1 MNAQPD
7 RFFIARLEDMLGQCG
22 RYSAP
27 VFSSFLD
34 ERQCAET
41 EIWLRA
47 NAGDCGYL
55 LWGGYPDARRKM
67 LAVFPEYL
75 RGGITELFPMKCLT
89 FAYRKEDTLTHR
101 DILGSLMAQQLKREV
116 VGDIVTGEGIAQ
128 TFLTD
133 VAARLVTGSIAKI
146 GRVGVKTD
154 DSRPFELENAQKF
167 QDISGTVASLRL
179 DCIVSLA
186 AKLSR
191 EKAAALIRTDKVD
204 VNHLTADS
212 LSYEL
217 KEGDILSVRGCG
229 RFILSGING
238 ETKKGR
244 IHIILKKYI

>member
-1 MNAQPD
+1 M
-7 RFFIARLEDMLGQCG
+7 QC
-22 RYSAP
+22 
-27 VFSSFLD
+27 V
-34 ERQCAET
+34 
-41 EIWLRA
+41 
-47 NAGDCGYL
+47 
-55 LWGGYPDARRKM
+55 
-67 LAVFPEYL
+67 
-75 RGGITELFPMKCLT
+75 T
-89 FAYRKEDTLTHR
+89 FVYRKEDKLTHR
-101 DILGSLMAQQLKREV
+101 DILGSLMAQQMKREV
-116 VGDIVTGEGIAQ
+116 VGDIVAEEGIAQ

-133 VAARLVTGSIAKI
+133 VAAKLITGSVSKI
-146 GRVGVKTD
+146 GRVGVKTETG
-154 DSRPFELENAQKF
+154 RPFELENAQKF

-212 LSYEL
+212 LSHEL
-217 KEGDILSVRGCG
+217 KEGDILSIRGCG

>member
-1 MNAQPD
+1 MNTQPD
-7 RFFIARLEDMLGQCG
+7 RLFIARLEDMLQQCE

-41 EIWLRA
+41 ELWLRA
-47 NAGDCGYL
+47 NAGENGYL
-55 LWGGYPDARRKM
+55 LWGGYPGARRKM

-75 RGGITELFPMKCLT
+75 RESITELYPMQCVT
-89 FAYRKEDTLTHR
+89 FVYRKEDKLTHR
-101 DILGSLMAQQLKREV
+101 DILGSLMAQQMKREV
-116 VGDIVTGEGIAQ
+116 VGDIVAEEGIAQ

-133 VAARLVTGSIAKI
+133 VAAKLIIGSVSKI
-146 GRVGVKTD
+146 GRVGVKTETG
-154 DSRPFELENAQKF
+154 RPFELENAQKF

-212 LSYEL
+212 LSHEL
-217 KEGDILSVRGCG
+217 KEGDILSIRGCG